1 MIVQGPAQANQGF
14 QILSPSRAPAPETG
28 FRVLGGAPPP
38 VLTVRPPP
46 PQTRQA
52 LPERN
57 DAVAAP
63 STEPDSSAAPV
74 AVTLP
79 APAASAPTVRI
90 VAPRVSPEP
99 RRSRTAAP
107 ASEPPVA
114 PVIREAALRP
124 PSAPS
129 KASDTGA
136 DGSLPAPEARIAPP
150 LPPAVDPDWVE
161 RIIRDAAGPA
171 LPELDVASLDLTA
184 LSERPPRTA
193 LPPALAGLNMAMLRD
208 ADLSVAEGRKQARQ
222 GLRQFL
228 VKANKPPEGARHFA
242 VKILLRHEGYEERI
256 WVGDLEG
263 PLGRK
268 LTPRDRLHGYLLNLP
283 EVMTQFNFGDRV
295 AFAEADIEDWI
306 YIRPEGGFAG
316 NFTGCAVVAA
326 EGEEAL
332 VRFVEEHRIDCGW
345 LRAIQPV
352 AN

>member
-14 QILSPSRAPAPETG
+14 QILSPSRAPAAETG

-38 VLTVRPPP
+38 VLTVRQPSPRA
-46 PQTRQA
+46 RQA
-52 LPERN
+52 FPERN
-57 DAVAAP
+57 DAVATPPAE
-63 STEPDSSAAPV
+63 SDSSAAPV

-79 APAASAPTVRI
+79 APTVRI
-90 VAPRVSPEP
+90 VAPRPSPEV
-99 RRSRTAAP
+99 SRARAATP
-107 ASEPPVA
+107 ASEQPPA

-129 KASDTGA
+129 KASDAGA

-150 LPPAVDPDWVE
+150 LPPTVDPDWVE

-171 LPELDVASLDLTA
+171 LPELDVASLDLTWLA
-184 LSERPPRTA
+184 ERPPRA
-193 LPPALAGLNMAMLRD
+193 VLPPGLAGLNMAMLRD

-268 LTPRDRLHGYLLNLP
+268 LTPRDRLHGHLLNLP

-295 AFAEADIEDWI
+295 TFAEADIEDWI
-306 YIRPEGGFAG
+306 YVRPEGGFAG

-332 VRFVEEHRIDCGW
+332 VRFVEEHKLDCSW